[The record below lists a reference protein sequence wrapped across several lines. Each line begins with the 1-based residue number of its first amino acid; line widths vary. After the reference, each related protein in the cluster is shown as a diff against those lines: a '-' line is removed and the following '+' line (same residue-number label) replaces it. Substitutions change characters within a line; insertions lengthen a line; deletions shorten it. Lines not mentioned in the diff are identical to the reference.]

1 MVPLLQG
8 YEDAGDFTVKARL
21 RTSLHGNLVFYLS
34 LGSVALSGLI
44 LLIALNKF
52 WFASLSFRFFLFFKI
67 AVVMLLQRPQNLL
80 YSGHNCGCRMQ
91 FKTMLYTAR
100 FFKSLQANLPYI

>member
-1 MVPLLQG
+1 METRLIEKHKLIVLYYIISLNRAVVPLIQG

-52 WFASLSFRFFLFFKI
+52 WFASLSFYFD
-67 AVVMLLQRPQNLL
+67 
-80 YSGHNCGCRMQ
+80 H
-91 FKTMLYTAR
+91 
-100 FFKSLQANLPYI
+100 